1 MQDQQNEKKSMIM
14 YQDMLIKKMLKIFGN
29 ELGNMQK
36 YESPASTG
44 YAGIRPVEGEPIL
57 SEEMQTRYRSGIGI
71 LMFLIKYSRPDISNA
86 VRELSKVNNGAT
98 EGQYKEL
105 LRVMK
110 FVKDTKKSGLKYN
123 VENKELSENHMW
135 EMMAYCDSDFA
146 GDKDSQKSV
155 TGYGIYLL
163 GCLIAWKSRGQKTVS
178 LSLSKVEYLA
188 IADVCTKILFV
199 RNVLDF
205 LGVKID
211 YPILVRCDN
220 VGAMFLS
227 YNAKTSP
234 RTKHMDIKVNFVR
247 EYVDEG
253 IIKIVFVKSE
263 NNDSDIWTKNTDR
276 KTFAR
281 HVVKFMGSN
290 E

>member
-1 MQDQQNEKKSMIM
+1 MEEYVSCKINKTSEKSMVM
-14 YQDMLIKKMLKIFGN
+14 YQDTLIKKMLKKNGN
-29 ELGNMQK
+29 ELGNMRK

-44 YAGIRPVEGEPIL
+44 FAVVRPVEGEPIL

-86 VRELSKVNNGAT
+86 VRELSKVNDGAT

-105 LRVMK
+105 LRIMK
-110 FVKDTKKSGLKYN
+110 YVKDTKASGLKYH
-123 VENKELSENHMW
+123 VHNKELSENCIW
-135 EMMAYCDSDFA
+135 EMVAYCDSDFA

-163 GCLIAWKSRGQKTVS
+163 GCLVASKSRGQKTVP
-178 LSLSKVEYLA
+178 LSSSEAEYLA
-188 IADVCTKILFV
+188 IADVCIKILFV

-205 LGVKID
+205 LGVRIN

-220 VGAMFLS
+220 VGAIFLS

-234 RTKHMDIKVNFVR
+234 RTKHVDIKAHFV
-247 EYVDEG
+247 
-253 IIKIVFVKSE
+253 
-263 NNDSDIWTKNTDR
+263 
-276 KTFAR
+276 
-281 HVVKFMGSN
+281 
-290 E
+290 